1 MSIKSPYYK
10 VYIGDRDI
18 TRYVESITYEDATE
32 EDNIITL
39 KIDQDY
45 ALQLADDPDFVTG
58 KIVAFQFGFMGGAV
72 SQLHK
77 SKVTDIKH
85 TYRERVMMTMKCLD
99 LGTTVKKT
107 TSQKI
112 WENKTSSQIAEAIAS
127 KYGFDKE
134 IKTTSKVWENLPQGN
149 KSDLEFLKYIA
160 AREGQGNLV
169 VFIRNNTLYF
179 VERGLKEDSKVTFT
193 YGYGD
198 GEMVSFE
205 PAQKESSKK
214 AVSNQTAIT
223 IVDEKTGKVTVTIVD
238 DKSEESTGSTAR
250 YKLDFSN
257 SKIKYNSDSGVTE
270 EDYSKKL
277 ELARNKVIEFEE
289 LKKKEKDP
297 EKIKAIDKQLIS
309 LISKLSKYI
318 VIESA
323 VHTPVEDE
331 EEAKSL
337 ANSTKKNAA
346 LEGMTANL
354 KLDGQPLLVP
364 NSVIT
369 IKNVAK
375 RHLGN
380 WLITKVTH
388 SIQNGAYITTC
399 DLKRNASKSKT
410 KNKSK
415 DANTTEGGDKIK
427 DEVKL
432 PVNTYDADTGKSV
445 EVISENNTTVKKK

>member
-205 PAQKESSKK
+205 PTQKESTKK

-223 IVDEKTGKVTVTIVD
+223 KVDEKTGKVTTTVVD
-238 DKSEESTGSTAR
+238 NTTEEDTGSTEL
-250 YKLDFSN
+250 YKFDADNGDNLGEISEDNTTVGKQN
-257 SKIKYNSDSGVTE
+257 SE
-270 EDYSKKL
+270 
-277 ELARNKVIEFEE
+277 
-289 LKKKEKDP
+289 
-297 EKIKAIDKQLIS
+297 
-309 LISKLSKYI
+309 
-318 VIESA
+318 
-323 VHTPVEDE
+323 PVENE

-346 LEGMTANL
+346 LEGMTAKL

-388 SIQNGAYITTC
+388 SIQSGAYITTC

>member
-18 TRYVESITYEDATE
+18 TKYVENINYEDSTE

-99 LGTTVKKT
+99 LGTTVKRT

-112 WENKTSSQIAEAIAS
+112 WEGKTSSQIAESIAD

-134 IKTTSKVWENLPQGN
+134 IKKTSKVWDNLPQGN
-149 KSDLEFLKYIA
+149 KSDLEFLNYIA
-160 AREGQGNLV
+160 AREGGGNMV
-169 VFIRNNTLYF
+169 VFIRNNILYF
-179 VERGLKEDSKVTFT
+179 VERGLNDESKVTFT

-205 PAQKESSKK
+205 PTQKDSSKK
-214 AVSNQTAIT
+214 AVSNQTAVT
-223 IVDEKTGKVTVTIVD
+223 NVDEKTGVVTTTVVD
-238 DKSEESTGSTAR
+238 NNTEEDTGSTEL
-250 YKLDFSN
+250 YKFDANNGDLIGEISEDNTTIGKQN
-257 SKIKYNSDSGVTE
+257 SE
-270 EDYSKKL
+270 
-277 ELARNKVIEFEE
+277 
-289 LKKKEKDP
+289 
-297 EKIKAIDKQLIS
+297 
-309 LISKLSKYI
+309 
-318 VIESA
+318 
-323 VHTPVEDE
+323 PVESDE
-331 EEAKSL
+331 EAASL
-337 ANSTKKNAA
+337 ANSTKKKAA
-346 LEGMTANL
+346 LEGMTAKL

-364 NSVIT
+364 NSIIT

-380 WLITKVTH
+380 WLIVKVIH

-399 DLKRNASKSKT
+399 DLKRNASKTKT
-410 KNKSK
+410 QNKAS
-415 DANTTEGGDKIK
+415 DANTTEGGNKVK
-427 DEVKL
+427 DEVK
-432 PVNTYDADTGKSV
+432 VVVKVYDADTGDSV
-445 EVISENNTTVKKK
+445 EVVSRNNSTVKRK

>member
-223 IVDEKTGKVTVTIVD
+223 KVDEKTGKVTTTVVD
-238 DKSEESTGSTAR
+238 NTTEEDTGSTEL
-250 YKLDFSN
+250 YKFDADNGDNLGEISEDNTTVGKQN
-257 SKIKYNSDSGVTE
+257 SE
-270 EDYSKKL
+270 
-277 ELARNKVIEFEE
+277 
-289 LKKKEKDP
+289 
-297 EKIKAIDKQLIS
+297 
-309 LISKLSKYI
+309 
-318 VIESA
+318 
-323 VHTPVEDE
+323 PVENE

-346 LEGMTANL
+346 LEGMTAKL

>member
-205 PAQKESSKK
+205 PTQKESTKK

-223 IVDEKTGKVTVTIVD
+223 KVDEKTGKVTTTVVD
-238 DKSEESTGSTAR
+238 NTTEEDTGSTEL
-250 YKLDFSN
+250 YKFDADNGDNLGEISEDNTTVGKQN
-257 SKIKYNSDSGVTE
+257 SE
-270 EDYSKKL
+270 
-277 ELARNKVIEFEE
+277 
-289 LKKKEKDP
+289 
-297 EKIKAIDKQLIS
+297 
-309 LISKLSKYI
+309 
-318 VIESA
+318 
-323 VHTPVEDE
+323 PVENE

-346 LEGMTANL
+346 LEGMTAKL

-388 SIQNGAYITTC
+388 SIQSGAYITTC

-432 PVNTYDADTGKSV
+432 PVNIYDAGTGKSV

>member
-58 KIVAFQFGFMGGAV
+58 KIIAFQFGFMGGAV

-205 PAQKESSKK
+205 PTQKESTKK

-223 IVDEKTGKVTVTIVD
+223 KVDEKTGKVTTTVVD
-238 DKSEESTGSTAR
+238 NTTEEDTGSTEL
-250 YKLDFSN
+250 YKFDADNGDNLGEISEDNTTVGKQN
-257 SKIKYNSDSGVTE
+257 SE
-270 EDYSKKL
+270 
-277 ELARNKVIEFEE
+277 
-289 LKKKEKDP
+289 
-297 EKIKAIDKQLIS
+297 
-309 LISKLSKYI
+309 
-318 VIESA
+318 
-323 VHTPVEDE
+323 PVENE

-346 LEGMTANL
+346 LEGMTAKL

-388 SIQNGAYITTC
+388 SIQSGAYITTC

-432 PVNTYDADTGKSV
+432 PVNIYDAGTGKSV